1 MSSKE
6 DFVPSKS
13 SKMIGQFP
21 VGKKASAFVAAG
33 VLASTVFGATPA
45 AFAATPGAPAG
56 AVPIHAAPAAPAPK
70 QPTNLSA
77 MESGQGPTVA
87 EKAAMV
93 AAAAQA
99 HT

>member
-1 MSSKE
+1 MSSK
-6 DFVPSKS
+6 STK
-13 SKMIGQFP
+13 KIGYSP
-21 VGKKASAFVAAG
+21 VGKKATAFVAAG
-33 VLASTVFGATPA
+33 VLAATVLGAAPA
-45 AFAATPGAPAG
+45 AFAATPGSPAG
-56 AVPIHAAPAAPAPK
+56 APTRHTAPAVPAPPSAPTPE